1 MNLSIIFWINWSIV
15 SSIKCPKIVK
25 KCWSSWRVLFF
36 TTSQRFSGY
45 SHKRGKKAE
54 KWLVTFKKL
63 ESVLETE
70 LITPNDYQYSWLQL
84 DSWPCLNLQ
93 SDSSWFKREKRKKT
107 ILTPKLSS
115 SCLSSLLTFEVF
127 LFTGTQIKSGLYKDV
142 MIAQLINTLIN
153 SIHIYTFF
161 TDW

>member
-1 MNLSIIFWINWSIV
+1 MSTNCEKCR
-15 SSIKCPKIVK
+15 SS
-25 KCWSSWRVLFF
+25 SRVLFF

-54 KWLVTFKKL
+54 KWLVTFEKL

-93 SDSSWFKREKRKKT
+93 SGSSWFKREKRQF
-107 ILTPKLSS
+107 LTHKLSS

-127 LFTGTQIKSGLYKDV
+127 LFTGTGKKSGLYKVV

>member
-1 MNLSIIFWINWSIV
+1 MISCFIYKMSTN
-15 SSIKCPKIVK
+15 CE
-25 KCWSSWRVLFF
+25 KCWSSSRVLFCPQPKDF
-36 TTSQRFSGY
+36 QVTVTGEERKQETF
-45 SHKRGKKAE
+45 
-54 KWLVTFKKL
+54 TFKKL

-127 LFTGTQIKSGLYKDV
+127 LFTGTRIKSGLYKVV